1 MAAHTRPGTR
11 LYHVDR
17 SPSAF
22 EEYAVIELQNMCLM
36 CGTIWLDHKQYVSC
50 ASCVEWMAERR
61 SFIGNDAA

>member
-1 MAAHTRPGTR
+1 
-11 LYHVDR
+11 VDR

-36 CGTIWLDHKQYVSC
+36 CGTIWLDHKQYFSC